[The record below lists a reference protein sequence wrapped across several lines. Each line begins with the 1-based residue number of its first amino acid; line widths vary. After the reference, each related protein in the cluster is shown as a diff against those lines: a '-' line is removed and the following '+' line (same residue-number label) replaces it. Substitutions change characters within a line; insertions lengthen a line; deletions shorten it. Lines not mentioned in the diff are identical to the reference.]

1 MRTVAFT
8 PSVSKEWL
16 GGINYYRNLCSAVA
30 RYESKN
36 IHIKIFLPS
45 GQEKAIF
52 DDFPPEIAFQETLL
66 LTRWSLPWLFRKLW
80 AKVFGNDDV
89 LAWYLRRQQV
99 AAISHQ
105 QSSARCDGMHN
116 IGWIPDFQHKYLPDF
131 FTREEVQARD
141 RSFALLAEKMDTV
154 LLSSQTAK
162 EDFIQSYPNYAGK
175 ARVLRF
181 VPAIDFSARGKRD
194 EVRKKYALPD
204 KFFFLPN
211 QYWVHKNHKIVLEAL
226 RILKEQGKVVHVVST
241 GNTKDYRN
249 PGYFAVL
256 QDWIRQHDI
265 GDRYIILGMVP
276 YADVQ
281 SLAEAA
287 WAYINPSLFEGW
299 STTVEEAKYRGKAI
313 LLSDLK
319 VHREQAPKKGVY
331 FDPMDPD
338 ELADKM
344 WNIWNRDDME
354 EEEITALEIA
364 HQRAMKTFAETYCGI
379 LGEGKKGSITFS
391 NVTDQSSAILDG
403 IDHHP
408 YRVLTHEEWK

>member
-1 MRTVAFT
+1 MMTVAFT
-8 PSVSKEWL
+8 PLFSEEWM

-30 RYESKN
+30 RYESEHL
-36 IHIKIFLPS
+36 HIKIFLPY
-45 GQEKAIF
+45 GQEKSIF
-52 DDFPPEIAFQETLL
+52 DEFPPEIEVQETLL
-66 LTRWSLPWLFRKLW
+66 LTRWSIPWILRKLW
-80 AKVFGNDDV
+80 LKCFGHDGV
-89 LAWYLRRQQV
+89 LAWYLRRQKV
-99 AAISHQ
+99 DVISHQ
-105 QSSARCDGMHN
+105 QSPARCVGMHN

-131 FTREEVQARD
+131 FTVKELQTRERA
-141 RSFALLAEKMDTV
+141 FALLAEKMDTV
-154 LLSSQTAK
+154 ILSSQTAK
-162 EDFIQSYPNYAGK
+162 DDFIKYYPKYAEK
-175 ARVLRF
+175 ARGLRF
-181 VPAIDFSARGKRD
+181 VPAIDFSARETRD
-194 EVRKKYALPD
+194 EVKEKYALPK

-226 RILKEQGKVVHVVST
+226 HILKQQGKFVCVVST

-249 PGYFAVL
+249 PSHFAAL
-256 QDWIRQHDI
+256 KEWIGKYDI

-331 FDPMDPD
+331 FNPMDAD

-344 WNIWNRDDME
+344 WQMWNRDDMK
-354 EEEITALEIA
+354 EEEIAALEAI
-364 HQRAMKTFAETYCGI
+364 HQKAMKAFAETYGGI
-379 LGEGKKGSITFS
+379 LGEGKK
-391 NVTDQSSAILDG
+391 D
-403 IDHHP
+403 
-408 YRVLTHEEWK
+408 R

>member
-1 MRTVAFT
+1 MMTVAFT
-8 PSVSKEWL
+8 PLFSEEWI

-30 RYESKN
+30 RYESEHL
-36 IHIKIFLPS
+36 HIKIFLPC

-52 DDFPPEIAFQETLL
+52 DEFPPEIEVHETLF
-66 LTRWSLPWLFRKLW
+66 LTRWSIPWILRKLW
-80 AKVFGNDDV
+80 LKCFGHDGV
-89 LAWYLRRQQV
+89 LAWYLRRQKV
-99 AAISHQ
+99 DVISHQ
-105 QSSARCDGMHN
+105 QSPVRCAGMHN

-131 FTREEVQARD
+131 FTKKEINGRDLAFAR
-141 RSFALLAEKMDTV
+141 LAEKMDTV
-154 LLSSQTAK
+154 VLSSQTAK
-162 EDFIQSYPNYAGK
+162 DDFIQYYPQYAEK

-249 PGYFAVL
+249 PGYFAAL
-256 QDWIRQHDI
+256 QDWIRQYDI

-299 STTVEEAKYRGKAI
+299 STTVEEAKYRGKPI

-331 FDPMDPD
+331 FNPMDPN
-338 ELADKM
+338 ELAEKM
-344 WNIWNRDDME
+344 WQMWNRDDMK
-354 EEEITALEIA
+354 EEEIAALEIA
-364 HQRAMKTFAETYCGI
+364 HQKAMKAFAETYCGI
-379 LGEGKKGSITFS
+379 LGEGKKGI
-391 NVTDQSSAILDG
+391 
-403 IDHHP
+403 
-408 YRVLTHEEWK
+408 VLERHG

>member
-8 PSVSKEWL
+8 PPVSKEWL

-30 RYESKN
+30 RYESEH
-36 IHIKIFLPS
+36 IHIKIFLPC
-45 GQEKAIF
+45 GHERAIF
-52 DDFPPEIAFQETLL
+52 DDFPNELEFQETLF
-66 LTRWSLPWLFRKLW
+66 LTRWSVPWILRKLW
-80 AKVFGNDDV
+80 SKCFGNDGV

-99 AAISHQ
+99 EAISHQ
-105 QSSARCDGMHN
+105 QSHLRCDGIHN

-131 FTREEVQARD
+131 FTREEIQARE

-154 LLSSQTAK
+154 ILSSQTAR
-162 EDFIQSYPNYAGK
+162 EDFIKYYPQYAKK

-194 EVRKKYALPD
+194 EVKEKYALPE

-226 RILKEQGKVVHVVST
+226 RILKQQGKSVRVVST

-249 PGYFAVL
+249 PNHFAAL
-256 QDWIRQHDI
+256 QEWIREYDL
-265 GDRYIILGMVP
+265 GAMYIILGMVP

-287 WAYINPSLFEGW
+287 WAYINPSFFEGW

-313 LLSDLK
+313 LLSDLP
-319 VHREQAPKKGVY
+319 VHREQAPQKGVY
-331 FDPMDPD
+331 FDPTDPD

-344 WNIWNRDDME
+344 WQMWKME
-354 EEEITALEIA
+354 TMEKEEVTTLKAI
-364 HQRAMKTFAETYCGI
+364 HQKAMKAFAEKYY
-379 LGEGKKGSITFS
+379 
-391 NVTDQSSAILDG
+391 AILEAG
-403 IDHHP
+403 QK
-408 YRVLTHEEWK
+408 RE